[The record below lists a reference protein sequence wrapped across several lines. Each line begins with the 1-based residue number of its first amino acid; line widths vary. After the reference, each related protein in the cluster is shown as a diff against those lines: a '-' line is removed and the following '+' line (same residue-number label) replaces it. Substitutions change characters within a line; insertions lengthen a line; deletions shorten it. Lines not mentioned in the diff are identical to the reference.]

1 MTTMRTQ
8 STERGFSLVE
18 LLIAMTVT
26 LIITGAVYGLL
37 TGGQN
42 AFRREPE
49 LTDRQQNIRVAMDLI
64 MRDIGAAGAGMGS
77 FTQIFRNNENGTGP
91 MGSGGANSDRLEIL
105 GNDGTCPDVRV
116 QLTQGSNLTSA
127 QTVPSCFAE
136 PSLVIIYNDDGTT
149 KWGLAFNM
157 HAADKKFNFPGGQ
170 NASVPTT
177 IQNANDLDPPGSP
190 DPVNYGRAQ
199 LFRYEIANA
208 TGDTVPSL
216 WRSER
221 GGVDI
226 DGNRTNA
233 PNPAGGWQLVARG
246 VEDMQVEYQL
256 GGAWQDT
263 PGVVAAANFNTITQ
277 QVRVRLSA
285 RAESRNIQGATNAAG
300 AGVPAAMRGQLVSV
314 GVPRA
319 ALIAMASPGPW
330 Q

>member
-1 MTTMRTQ
+1 MTKMRTQ
-8 STERGFSLVE
+8 TTERGFSLVE

-37 TGGQN
+37 AGGQN

-64 MRDIGAAGAGMGS
+64 MRDISSAGAGMGS
-77 FTQIFRNNENGTGP
+77 FTQIFRNNENATGP

-116 QLTQGSNLTSA
+116 ADVDGSNLVSA
-127 QTVPSCFAE
+127 QTVPPCFDE
-136 PSLVIIYNDDGTT
+136 PALVIIYHPDGTT

-157 HAADKKFNFPGGQ
+157 HATDKKFNFPAGQ
-170 NASVPTT
+170 NGKVPTT
-177 IQNANDLDPPGSP
+177 ITNAPDLVTPSE
-190 DPVNYGRAQ
+190 PVNYGRAQ

-208 TGDTVPSL
+208 TGDTMPSL

-221 GGVDI
+221 GGLDI

-233 PNPAGGWQLVARG
+233 PDPAGNWQLVARG
-246 VEDMQVEYQL
+246 VEDMQIQYQR
-256 GGAWQDT
+256 GGVWQDT
-263 PGVVAAANFNTITQ
+263 PGAVAAADFNTITQ

-285 RAESRNIQGATNAAG
+285 RAESRNIQGATNAATT
-300 AGVPAAMRGQLVSV
+300 AVPAGMRGQLVSV